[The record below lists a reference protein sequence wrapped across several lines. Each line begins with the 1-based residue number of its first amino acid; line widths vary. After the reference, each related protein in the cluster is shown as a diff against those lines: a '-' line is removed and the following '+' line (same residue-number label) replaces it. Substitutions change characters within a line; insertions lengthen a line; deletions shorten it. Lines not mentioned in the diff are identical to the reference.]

1 MFGRSVFVAAV
12 ILSLVAG
19 SGQAFAAGKE
29 APAGA
34 AGEGGVE
41 IQAKLSPLY
50 VAVPRLHMAVQVDE
64 NRKYRS
70 LELEV
75 WLLQADPEKHQ
86 ILNSKKKLIAEQM
99 KEDFSA
105 YNWEAFEDSAGGPRV
120 AKQIVAASV
129 EQASGVKV
137 EDVMIKTLILK

>member
-1 MFGRSVFVAAV
+1 MFGRSVFTAAV
-12 ILSLVAG
+12 MSFLIFGTGFAQAAAKEKGAG
-19 SGQAFAAGKE
+19 DAASGSH
-29 APAGA
+29 
-34 AGEGGVE
+34 E
-41 IQAKLSPLY
+41 IQAKLSPAY
-50 VAVPRLHMAVQVDE
+50 VAVPPLHMAVQVDE

-86 ILNSKKKLIAEQM
+86 ILNSKKKLIAARM

-105 YNWEAFEDSAGGPRV
+105 YSWEAFEDSAEGPRV

-129 EQASGVKV
+129 EEASGVKV
-137 EDVMIKTLILK
+137 EDVMIKTLVLK